1 LFHRARCRCNGWRNK
16 NINNVPDWRTSAMR
30 LTPHPVLPRRRSA
43 ALFCA
48 GFIAVTAT
56 AHAAQPTRS
65 GYPERPVRLIIAQAP
80 GGNADI
86 IARALAE
93 GMAERLGQNVVPD
106 NRPGASGIIATE
118 MAVRAAPDGYTLLLV
133 PSSFGVNPAANRK
146 LPYDQLRD
154 LAPITH
160 IASAPNVLVV
170 GPALPI
176 KSVADL
182 VKAAKASPGKLTY
195 GSSGNLGS
203 PHLAGELFE
212 LMTGTDMVHVPYKG
226 AATAMIDLIGG
237 RISLSF
243 ASLPSAIA
251 HIRAGRLHAI
261 AVTSDRR
268 FPLLAEL
275 PTLSESGLPGFET
288 SAWQGL
294 VAPAKT
300 PPAIIKR
307 LNAEAVAVIN
317 QPAMRDRMVQN
328 GAIPIGSTPEE
339 LWDFARKQIEKWGK
353 VIKAAGIT
361 PN

>member
-1 LFHRARCRCNGWRNK
+1 MPAAQHALLA
-16 NINNVPDWRTSAMR
+16 IAAM
-30 LTPHPVLPRRRSA
+30 LA
-43 ALFCA
+43 
-48 GFIAVTAT
+48 AT
-56 AHAAQPTRS
+56 ALHAAQPQAPS
-65 GYPERPVRLIIAQAP
+65 GYPERPLRLLIAQSA

-93 GMAERLGQNVVPD
+93 GLSERLGQNVVAD

-118 MAVRAAPDGYTLLLV
+118 LTVRAAPDGYTILLV
-133 PSSFGVNPAANRK
+133 PSSFGVNPAVTRK

-160 IASAPNVLVV
+160 VASAPNVLVV
-170 GPALPI
+170 GPSLPI
-176 KSVADL
+176 RSVAEL
-182 VKAAKASPGKLTY
+182 IKAAKASPGKLTY

-212 LMTGTDMVHVPYKG
+212 LMTGTDMIHVPYKG
-226 AATAMIDLIGG
+226 AAAAMIDLIGG
-237 RISLSF
+237 RISMSF

-251 HIRAGRLHAI
+251 HVRTGKLQAI

-268 FPLLAEL
+268 FPLLPEL

-294 VAPAKT
+294 VAPART
-300 PPAIIKR
+300 PPAIIRR
-307 LNAEAVAVIN
+307 LNTEAVAVIN
-317 QPAMRDRMVQN
+317 LPAMRERMVQN

-353 VIKAAGIT
+353 VVKAAGIT

>member
-1 LFHRARCRCNGWRNK
+1 MAQTQARSIAMPRA
-16 NINNVPDWRTSAMR
+16 AAA
-30 LTPHPVLPRRRSA
+30 A
-43 ALFCA
+43 ALLLA
-48 GFIAVTAT
+48 ASLGSAQ
-56 AHAAQPTRS
+56 AAQPARNA
-65 GYPERPVRLIIAQAP
+65 YPERPIRLLIAQAP

-93 GMAERLGQNVVPD
+93 ALGERLGQTIVAD

-118 MAVRAAPDGYTLLLV
+118 TAARATPDGYTLLLV

-154 LAPITH
+154 LAPITLV
-160 IASAPNVLVV
+160 ASAPNVLVV

-182 VKAAKASPGKLTY
+182 VKAAKANPGKLTY

-226 AATAMIDLIGG
+226 AATAMLDLMAG
-237 RISLSF
+237 RISMSF
-243 ASLPSAIA
+243 ASLPSAIS
-251 HIRAGRLHAI
+251 HIRSGRLTAI
-261 AVTSDRR
+261 AVTSEKR
-268 FPLLAEL
+268 FPLTPEL
-275 PTLSESGLPGFET
+275 PTVAESGLPGFET
-288 SAWQGL
+288 TAWQGL
-294 VAPAKT
+294 IAPART
-300 PPAIIKR
+300 PPAIIRR
-307 LNAEAVAVIN
+307 LNSEAVHVLT
-317 QPAMRDRMVQN
+317 QPAMRERIIQN
-328 GAIPIGSTPEE
+328 GAVPIASTPEE

>member
-1 LFHRARCRCNGWRNK
+1 MRRTPRYFMRRLLCG
-16 NINNVPDWRTSAMR
+16 RTSVA
-30 LTPHPVLPRRRSA
+30 LVCTAGIAIAGA
-43 ALFCA
+43 AQ
-48 GFIAVTAT
+48 
-56 AHAAQPTRS
+56 AAQPAR
-65 GYPERPVRLIIAQAP
+65 GQYPERPVRLLIAQAP

-93 GMAERLGQNVVPD
+93 GLGERLGQSVVAD
-106 NRPGASGIIATE
+106 NRGGASGIIATE
-118 MAVRAAPDGYTLLLV
+118 LAVRAAPDGYTILLV
-133 PSSFGVNPAANRK
+133 PSSFGVNPAVMK

-154 LAPITH
+154 LAPITMV
-160 IASAPNVLVV
+160 ASAPNVLVV

-182 VKAAKASPGKLTY
+182 IKAAKANPGRLTY

-226 AATAMIDLIGG
+226 AASAMIDLIGG

-251 HIRAGRLHAI
+251 HIRAGRLHPI
-261 AVTSDRR
+261 AVTSEKR
-268 FPLLAEL
+268 FPLTPDL
-275 PTLSESGLPGFET
+275 PTMAESGLPGFET
-288 SAWQGL
+288 TAWQGL
-294 VAPAKT
+294 VAPART

-307 LNAEAVAVIN
+307 LNTEAVHVIN
-317 QPAMRDRMVQN
+317 QPAMRDRMIQN
-328 GAIPIGSTPEE
+328 GAAPVGSTPEE

>member
-1 LFHRARCRCNGWRNK
+1 
-16 NINNVPDWRTSAMR
+16 MR
-30 LTPHPVLPRRRSA
+30 LAPYCVLPRFASA
-43 ALFCA
+43 ILLCA
-48 GFIAVTAT
+48 GFITVAGTVQ
-56 AHAAQPTRS
+56 AAQTAR
-65 GYPERPVRLIIAQAP
+65 GAYPERPIRLIIAQAP

-93 GMAERLGQNVVPD
+93 GMAERLGQNVVAD

-118 MAVRAAPDGYTLLLV
+118 MAVRAAPDGYTILLV

-154 LAPITH
+154 LVPITH
-160 IASAPNVLVV
+160 VASAPNVLVV

-182 VKAAKASPGKLTY
+182 IKAAKANPGKLTY

-212 LMTGTDMVHVPYKG
+212 LMTSTDMVHVPYKG

-251 HIRAGRLHAI
+251 HIRAGRLNAI

-268 FPLLAEL
+268 FPLLPEL

-300 PPAIIKR
+300 PAAIIKR
-307 LNAEAVAVIN
+307 LNADAVAVIN

-339 LWDFARKQIEKWGK
+339 LWVFARKQIEKWGK

>member
-1 LFHRARCRCNGWRNK
+1 ML
-16 NINNVPDWRTSAMR
+16 
-30 LTPHPVLPRRRSA
+30 
-43 ALFCA
+43 
-48 GFIAVTAT
+48 
-56 AHAAQPTRS
+56 
-65 GYPERPVRLIIAQAP
+65 IAQSP

-93 GMAERLGQNVVPD
+93 GLGERLGQTVVAD
-106 NRPGASGIIATE
+106 NRGGASGIIATE
-118 MAVRAAPDGYTLLLV
+118 LTVRATPDGYTILLV

-154 LAPITH
+154 LAPITLV
-160 IASAPNVLVV
+160 ASAPNVLVV

-182 VKAAKASPGKLTY
+182 VKAAKANPGKLTY

-226 AATAMIDLIGG
+226 AASAMIDLVGG

-243 ASLPSAIA
+243 ASLPSAIG
-251 HIRAGRLHAI
+251 HIRSGRLHAI
-261 AVTSDRR
+261 AVTSEKR
-268 FPLLAEL
+268 FPLMPDL
-275 PTLSESGLPGFET
+275 PTVAESGLPGFET
-288 SAWQGL
+288 TAWQGL
-294 VAPAKT
+294 VAPAGT

-307 LNAEAVAVIN
+307 LNAESINVLN
-317 QPAMRDRMVQN
+317 QPAMRERMTQN
-328 GAIPIGSTPEE
+328 GAAPVGSTPEE
-339 LWDFARKQIEKWGK
+339 LWTFARAQIEKWGK

>member
-1 LFHRARCRCNGWRNK
+1 MSVAQYAVCSL
-16 NINNVPDWRTSAMR
+16 
-30 LTPHPVLPRRRSA
+30 A
-43 ALFCA
+43 ALL
-48 GFIAVTAT
+48 VAT
-56 AHAAQPTRS
+56 AAQAAQPQAKG
-65 GYPERPVRLIIAQAP
+65 GYPDRPIRLLIAQAP

-93 GMAERLGQNVVPD
+93 GMAERLGQNVVAD

-118 MAVRAAPDGYTLLLV
+118 MTVRATADGYTILLV
-133 PSSFGVNPAANRK
+133 PSSFGVNPAVTRK

-160 IASAPNVLVV
+160 VASAPNVLVV
-170 GPALPI
+170 GPSLPI

-182 VKAAKASPGKLTY
+182 IKAAKASPGKLTY

-237 RISLSF
+237 RISMSF

-251 HIRAGRLHAI
+251 HIRAGKLNAI

-268 FPLLAEL
+268 FPLLPEL

-288 SAWQGL
+288 TAWQGL

-300 PPAIIKR
+300 PPAILKR
-307 LNAEAVAVIN
+307 LNSEAGAVIN
-317 QPAMRDRMVQN
+317 QPAMRERMIQN

-339 LWDFARKQIEKWGK
+339 LWDFARKQIEKWSK
-353 VIKAAGIT
+353 VVKAAGIT
-361 PN
+361 PL

>member
-1 LFHRARCRCNGWRNK
+1 MHLSLYFLSPGRAF
-16 NINNVPDWRTSAMR
+16 VT
-30 LTPHPVLPRRRSA
+30 LL
-43 ALFCA
+43 CA
-48 GFIAVTAT
+48 GCLALAGTAQ
-56 AHAAQPTRS
+56 AAQSAR
-65 GYPERPVRLIIAQAP
+65 GAYPERPIRLLIAQAA

-93 GMAERLGQNVVPD
+93 GMSERLGQNVVAD

-118 MAVRAAPDGYTLLLV
+118 MAVRAQPDGYTMLLV

-182 VKAAKASPGKLTY
+182 IKAAKASPGKLTY

-212 LMTGTDMVHVPYKG
+212 LMTNTDMVHVPYKG
-226 AATAMIDLIGG
+226 AATAMTDLIGG

-251 HIRAGRLHAI
+251 HVRGGRLTAI

-268 FPLLAEL
+268 FPLLPDL

-294 VAPAKT
+294 VVPAKT
-300 PPAIIKR
+300 PPVIIKR
-307 LNAEAVAVIN
+307 LNSEAVAVIN

-353 VIKAAGIT
+353 VIEAAGIT
-361 PN
+361 PI

>member
-1 LFHRARCRCNGWRNK
+1 MPLVRIARTT
-16 NINNVPDWRTSAMR
+16 IVAVIST
-30 LTPHPVLPRRRSA
+30 TI
-43 ALFCA
+43 
-48 GFIAVTAT
+48 IATT
-56 AHAAQPTRS
+56 GAHAAQPAKGT
-65 GYPERPVRLIIAQAP
+65 YPERPIRLIIAQAP

-93 GMAERLGQNVVPD
+93 AMGERLGQTIVAD

-118 MAVRAAPDGYTLLLV
+118 LAVKAPPDGHTLLLV
-133 PSSFGVNPAANRK
+133 PSSFGVNPAARRN

-154 LAPITH
+154 LAPITLV
-160 IASAPNVLVV
+160 AMAPNVLVV

-182 VKAAKASPGKLTY
+182 VNAAKANPGKLTY

-212 LMTGTDMVHVPYKG
+212 LMTQTDMVHVPYKG
-226 AATAMIDLIGG
+226 AAAAMIDLVAG

-251 HIRAGRLHAI
+251 HIRSGRLQAL
-261 AVTSDRR
+261 AVTTEKR
-268 FPLLAEL
+268 FPLMPDL
-275 PTLSESGLPGFET
+275 PTVSESGLPGFET

-294 VAPAKT
+294 VAPART

-307 LNAEAVAVIN
+307 LNSEAVSVIK
-317 QPAMRDRMVQN
+317 QPAMHERMVQN
-328 GAIPIGSTPEE
+328 GAAPVGSTPEE

>member
-1 LFHRARCRCNGWRNK
+1 MA
-16 NINNVPDWRTSAMR
+16 SAIA
-30 LTPHPVLPRRRSA
+30 LLSITPA
-43 ALFCA
+43 A
-48 GFIAVTAT
+48 
-56 AHAAQPTRS
+56 AAQAAR
-65 GYPERPVRLIIAQAP
+65 GYPERPIRLLIAQAP

-86 IARALAE
+86 IARALAD
-93 GMAERLGQNVVPD
+93 GLAERLGQSIVAD

-118 MAVRAAPDGYTLLLV
+118 TTVRAAPDGYTILLV
-133 PSSFGVNPAANRK
+133 PSSFGVNPAVTRK

-154 LAPITH
+154 LAPITLV
-160 IASAPNVLVV
+160 ASAPNVLVV

-182 VKAAKASPGKLTY
+182 VKAAKANPGKLTY

-226 AATAMIDLIGG
+226 AATAMVDLIGG

-243 ASLPSAIA
+243 ASLPSAIS
-251 HIRAGRLHAI
+251 HIRGGRLTAI
-261 AVTSDRR
+261 AVTSEKR
-268 FPLLAEL
+268 FPLTPDL
-275 PTLSESGLPGFET
+275 PTVSESGLHGFET
-288 SAWQGL
+288 TAWQGL

-300 PPAIIKR
+300 PSAIIQR
-307 LNAEAVAVIN
+307 LNAEAVQVLN
-317 QPAMRDRMVQN
+317 QPVMRERLTQN
-328 GAIPIGSTPEE
+328 GAVAVGSTPEE
-339 LWDFARKQIEKWGK
+339 LWAFARAQIEKWAK

>member
-1 LFHRARCRCNGWRNK
+1 
-16 NINNVPDWRTSAMR
+16 MR
-30 LTPHPVLPRRRSA
+30 LTPYFVLPRRTSA
-43 ALFCA
+43 ALLCA
-48 GFIAVTAT
+48 GFIAFSGTV
-56 AHAAQPTRS
+56 HAAQPARS
-65 GYPERPVRLIIAQAP
+65 GYPERPIRLIIAQAP

-118 MAVRAAPDGYTLLLV
+118 LAVRAQPDGYTILLV

-182 VKAAKASPGKLTY
+182 IKAAKANPGKLTY

-237 RISLSF
+237 RISMSF

-268 FPLLAEL
+268 FPLLSEL

-307 LNAEAVAVIN
+307 LSTEAVAVIN
-317 QPAMRDRMVQN
+317 QPAMRERMVQN

-339 LWDFARKQIEKWGK
+339 LWAFARKQIDKWGK

>member
-1 LFHRARCRCNGWRNK
+1 MYRITQIVFSR
-16 NINNVPDWRTSAMR
+16 R
-30 LTPHPVLPRRRSA
+30 LPA
-43 ALFCA
+43 ALICA
-48 GFIAVTAT
+48 GYFALAGTVQ
-56 AHAAQPTRS
+56 AAQPARS
-65 GYPERPVRLIIAQAP
+65 AYPERPIRLLIAQAA

-93 GMAERLGQNVVPD
+93 GMSERLGQNVVAD

-118 MAVRAAPDGYTLLLV
+118 LAVRAAPDGYTLLLV

-212 LMTGTDMVHVPYKG
+212 LMTNTDMVHVPYKG

-251 HIRAGRLHAI
+251 HVRAGRLNAI

-294 VAPAKT
+294 VVPAKT

-361 PN
+361 PL

>member
-1 LFHRARCRCNGWRNK
+1 MA
-16 NINNVPDWRTSAMR
+16 SAIA
-30 LTPHPVLPRRRSA
+30 LLSITPA
-43 ALFCA
+43 A
-48 GFIAVTAT
+48 
-56 AHAAQPTRS
+56 AAQAAR
-65 GYPERPVRLIIAQAP
+65 GYPERPIRLLIAQAP

-86 IARALAE
+86 IARALAD
-93 GMAERLGQNVVPD
+93 GLAERLGQSIVAD

-118 MAVRAAPDGYTLLLV
+118 TTVRAAPDGYTILLV
-133 PSSFGVNPAANRK
+133 PSSFGVNPAVTRK

-154 LAPITH
+154 LEPITLV
-160 IASAPNVLVV
+160 ASAPNVLVV

-182 VKAAKASPGKLTY
+182 VKAAKANPGKLTY

-226 AATAMIDLIGG
+226 AATAMVDLIGG

-243 ASLPSAIA
+243 ASLPSAIS
-251 HIRAGRLHAI
+251 HIRGGRLTAI
-261 AVTSDRR
+261 AVTSEKR
-268 FPLLAEL
+268 FPLTPDL
-275 PTLSESGLPGFET
+275 PTVSESGLPGFET
-288 SAWQGL
+288 TAWQGL

-300 PPAIIKR
+300 PAAIIQR
-307 LNAEAVAVIN
+307 LNAEAVQVLN
-317 QPAMRDRMVQN
+317 QPVMRERLTQN
-328 GAIPIGSTPEE
+328 GAVAVGSTPEE
-339 LWDFARKQIEKWGK
+339 LWAFARAQIEKWAK

>member
-1 LFHRARCRCNGWRNK
+1 MRFTTRSVLQYCTPTVRPLAPPLFA
-16 NINNVPDWRTSAMR
+16 
-30 LTPHPVLPRRRSA
+30 LPA
-43 ALFCA
+43 LALALFLA
-48 GFIAVTAT
+48 AIPGQAP
-56 AHAAQPTRS
+56 AAQPAANA
-65 GYPERPVRLIIAQAP
+65 YPERPIRLLIAQAA

-93 GMAERLGQNVVPD
+93 GLSERLGQNVVAD

-118 MAVRAAPDGYTLLLV
+118 LTVRAAPDGYTILLV

-154 LAPITH
+154 LAPITMV
-160 IASAPNVLVV
+160 ASAPNVLVV
-170 GPALPI
+170 GPALKI
-176 KSVADL
+176 KTVADL
-182 VKAAKASPGKLTY
+182 VQAAKANPGKLTY

-237 RISLSF
+237 RISMSF

-251 HIRAGRLHAI
+251 HIRAGRLHPI
-261 AVTSDRR
+261 AVTSEKR
-268 FPLLAEL
+268 FPLTPEL
-275 PTLSESGLPGFET
+275 PTIAESGLPGFET
-288 SAWQGL
+288 TAWQGL
-294 VAPAKT
+294 VAPART

-307 LNAEAVAVIN
+307 LNAESVQVIN
-317 QPAMRDRMVQN
+317 HPAMRERMIQN
-328 GAIPIGSTPEE
+328 GAEPVGSTPEA
-339 LWDFARKQIEKWGK
+339 LWDFARKQIAKWGK

>member
-1 LFHRARCRCNGWRNK
+1 MACAHPAAR
-16 NINNVPDWRTSAMR
+16 ILMASAIA
-30 LTPHPVLPRRRSA
+30 LLSITPA
-43 ALFCA
+43 A
-48 GFIAVTAT
+48 
-56 AHAAQPTRS
+56 AAQAAR
-65 GYPERPVRLIIAQAP
+65 GYPERPIRLLIAQAP

-86 IARALAE
+86 IARALAD
-93 GMAERLGQNVVPD
+93 GLAERLGQSIVAD

-118 MAVRAAPDGYTLLLV
+118 TTVRAAPDGYTILLV
-133 PSSFGVNPAANRK
+133 PSSFGVNPAVTRK

-154 LAPITH
+154 LAPITLV
-160 IASAPNVLVV
+160 ASAPNVLVV

-182 VKAAKASPGKLTY
+182 VKAAKANPGKLTY

-226 AATAMIDLIGG
+226 AATAMVDLIGG

-243 ASLPSAIA
+243 ASLPSAIS
-251 HIRAGRLHAI
+251 HIRGGRLTAI
-261 AVTSDRR
+261 AVTSEKR
-268 FPLLAEL
+268 FPLTPDL
-275 PTLSESGLPGFET
+275 PTVSESGLHGFET
-288 SAWQGL
+288 TAWQGL

-300 PPAIIKR
+300 PSAIIQR
-307 LNAEAVAVIN
+307 LNAEAVQVLN
-317 QPAMRDRMVQN
+317 QPVMRERLTQN
-328 GAIPIGSTPEE
+328 GAVAVGSTPEE
-339 LWDFARKQIEKWGK
+339 LWAFARAQIEKWAK

>member
-1 LFHRARCRCNGWRNK
+1 MACAHPAAPILMA
-16 NINNVPDWRTSAMR
+16 SAIA
-30 LTPHPVLPRRRSA
+30 LLSITPA
-43 ALFCA
+43 A
-48 GFIAVTAT
+48 
-56 AHAAQPTRS
+56 AAQAAR
-65 GYPERPVRLIIAQAP
+65 GYPERPIRLLIAQAP

-86 IARALAE
+86 IARALAD
-93 GMAERLGQNVVPD
+93 GLAERLGQSIVAD

-118 MAVRAAPDGYTLLLV
+118 TTVRAAPDGYTILLV
-133 PSSFGVNPAANRK
+133 PSSFGVNPAVTRK

-154 LAPITH
+154 LAPITLV
-160 IASAPNVLVV
+160 ASAPNVLVV

-182 VKAAKASPGKLTY
+182 VKAAKANPGKLTY

-226 AATAMIDLIGG
+226 AATAMVDLIGG

-243 ASLPSAIA
+243 ASLPSAIS
-251 HIRAGRLHAI
+251 HIRGGRLTAI
-261 AVTSDRR
+261 AVTSEKR
-268 FPLLAEL
+268 FPLTPDL
-275 PTLSESGLPGFET
+275 PTVSESGLHGFET
-288 SAWQGL
+288 TAWQGL

-300 PPAIIKR
+300 PAAIIQR
-307 LNAEAVAVIN
+307 LNAEAVQVLN
-317 QPAMRDRMVQN
+317 QPVMRERLTQN
-328 GAIPIGSTPEE
+328 GAVAVGSTPEE
-339 LWDFARKQIEKWGK
+339 LWAFARAQIEKWAK